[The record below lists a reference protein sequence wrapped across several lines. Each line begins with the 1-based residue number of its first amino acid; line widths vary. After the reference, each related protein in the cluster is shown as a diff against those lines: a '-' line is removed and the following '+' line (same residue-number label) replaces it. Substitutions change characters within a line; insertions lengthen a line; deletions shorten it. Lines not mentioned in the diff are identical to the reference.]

1 MEMDKHV
8 IKHYFF
14 TAALAVLVLTGCASK
29 PDKTNFTEESS
40 GFLLNYDLLKP
51 IDSPEDFQVYTYVN
65 SKVDKE
71 DYDAAIVE
79 PVFIYDGALEED
91 NLTQEQIENARRGLT
106 KGLQTIIKNKYAL
119 TNKKGPGVF
128 RVRTAITGALLEKE
142 GLKPWNIIPVSA
154 AITLAAHASGNE
166 SKKPVLIVELLIT
179 DSVTHE
185 MIAEILT
192 ISSGENFRRLSN
204 TSDEFED
211 LAQKWV
217 EKAMQYTQ
225 R

>member
-1 MEMDKHV
+1 MEMDKLV
-8 IKHYFF
+8 IKKYFF
-14 TAALAVLVLTGCASK
+14 ASALVVLLLTGCASK
-29 PDKTNFTEESS
+29 PDKTDFNEESS
-40 GFLLNYDLLKP
+40 GFLLNYDSLKP
-51 IDSPEDFQVYTYVN
+51 IESPEDFQVYTYVN
-65 SKVDKE
+65 SKVNKK
-71 DYDAAIVE
+71 DYFAAIVE
-79 PVFIYDGALEED
+79 PVFIYDGAIEDD
-91 NLTQEQIENARRGLT
+91 NLTREQIEDARRGLT
-106 KGLQTIIKNKYAL
+106 QGLRTIIKNKYEL
-119 TNKKGPGVF
+119 TDARGPGVF

-179 DSVTHE
+179 DSISDE
-185 MIAEILT
+185 LIAEILT

-217 EKAMQYTQ
+217 EKAMQYTK